1 MNMKKLLLFFIIS
14 VTFLPCVL
22 TPNSKIIAD
31 LELALEDAA
40 HSFKPD
46 EILIAAD
53 GLLRYKPK
61 SAKAN
66 FEKARALAKLG
77 KDAEALV
84 LYKLAI
90 RYGYKHLGSLY
101 NDMGESLEKLGRL
114 EEALESYDM
123 SIKHGWLIYWVY
135 FDRDRVL
142 MKLGKLGP
150 NAQKIIDL
158 ETQFLKTQ
166 RFEWEKRA
174 LLAGELLKYKPLCGP
189 VHYEKAEALSQL
201 GRYSEAIA
209 SYDLA
214 IKYGCICLGDVYF
227 SRGGSLEELGR
238 LEEALESYNLAI
250 WHGLDDK
257 WVCYAKAGVLW
268 KLGRFEKV
276 HKLVTPIQFI
286 YYIYHI
292 ALKHLY

>member
-31 LELALEDAA
+31 LELALEDA
-40 HSFKPD
+40 SYRFKPN
-46 EILIAAD
+46 EMLIAAD
-53 GLLRYKPK
+53 ELLRYKPK
-61 SAKAN
+61 SAEAN

-90 RYGYKHLGSLY
+90 RHGYKHLGSLY
-101 NDMGESLEKLGRL
+101 NDMGESLEK
-114 EEALESYDM
+114 
-123 SIKHGWLIYWVY
+123 
-135 FDRDRVL
+135 
-142 MKLGKLGP
+142 
-150 NAQKIIDL
+150 
-158 ETQFLKTQ
+158 
-166 RFEWEKRA
+166 
-174 LLAGELLKYKPLCGP
+174 
-189 VHYEKAEALSQL
+189 
-201 GRYSEAIA
+201 
-209 SYDLA
+209 
-214 IKYGCICLGDVYF
+214 
-227 SRGGSLEELGR
+227 LGR

-268 KLGRFEKV
+268 KLGRFEEV